1 MSKIKV
7 NEEVQ
12 EVTLPLSLTALIQA
26 NSATPE
32 MVSVQLN
39 GEFIPQ
45 EKFPDT
51 DLREG
56 DEVDILY
63 FMGGGTQ

>member
-1 MSKIKV
+1 
-7 NEEVQ
+7 
-12 EVTLPLSLTALIQA
+12 
-26 NSATPE
+26 

-39 GEFIPQ
+39 GDFIPQ

-51 DLREG
+51 DLHEG

-63 FMGGGTQ
+63 FMGGGTR